1 MGKAI
6 GRTFSRTR
14 KFEFGRLNPYP
25 DKLEFL
31 AASPFFAITKV
42 RMPESLRTQYRVEF
56 TPQSARKLVT
66 SYELYLNEMARA
78 DSLED
83 QLEQANSELEELR
96 KQYNQLEAEKAN
108 IQRTV
113 DILVSGVPD
122 DEHKPHSKPQSHLQ
136 RIEERAI
143 PLQGSPRQGGLP
155 S

>member
-6 GRTFSRTR
+6 GRTLSRTR
-14 KFEFGRLNPYP
+14 KFEFGSLNPYP

-31 AASPFFAITKV
+31 ATSPFFAITQV
-42 RMPESLRTQYRVEF
+42 RMPESYRTQYRVEF

-66 SYELYLNEMARA
+66 SYELYLNEKKRA

-83 QLEQANSELEELR
+83 QLEQVNLEFEELR
-96 KQYNQLEAEKAN
+96 KQYDQLEAEKAN
-108 IQRTV
+108 LQRTV
-113 DILVSGVPD
+113 DILASGLPD

-143 PLQGSPRQGGLP
+143 PFRGPPRQGGLP

>member
-1 MGKAI
+1 MAKAI
-6 GRTFSRTR
+6 GRTLSRIR
-14 KFEFGRLNPYP
+14 KVEFGRLNPYP
-25 DKLEFL
+25 ENFEFL
-31 AASPFFAITKV
+31 AASPFFAITQV
-42 RMPESLRTQYRVEF
+42 RMPESYRTQYRVEF

-66 SYELYLNEMARA
+66 SYELYLSEKKRA

-113 DILVSGVPD
+113 DILASGLPD
-122 DEHKPHSKPQSHLQ
+122 DERKPHSKPQSHLQ

-143 PLQGSPRQGGLP
+143 PLQGPPRQGGLP